1 MNKVLN
7 INLGRL
13 PFTIDDDAHLKL
25 TDYLNTLEKH
35 FRNSEGHKEIMA
47 DIELRLAE
55 IFSEKTE
62 DRPIINV
69 TDVESAIN
77 VMGTPEE
84 FGAEE
89 SEGRQEKRRNYS
101 WNNIQTG
108 KKLFRDPE
116 NKVFGGVC
124 SGLSAY
130 FGIEDPI
137 WVRLGFA
144 IVFFTM
150 GIGFLVYIVLWI
162 AVPETKTSADRLA
175 MRGEQANAQN
185 IAKMVEEGLE
195 DLSDTI
201 KDFSKEF
208 TSKKKSF
215 KAASG
220 ASGSGAFQKGISFL
234 KSIIYGLINAI
245 RALFQKIFSKSDE
258 FV

>member
-175 MRGEQANAQN
+175 
-185 IAKMVEEGLE
+185 
-195 DLSDTI
+195 
-201 KDFSKEF
+201 EF